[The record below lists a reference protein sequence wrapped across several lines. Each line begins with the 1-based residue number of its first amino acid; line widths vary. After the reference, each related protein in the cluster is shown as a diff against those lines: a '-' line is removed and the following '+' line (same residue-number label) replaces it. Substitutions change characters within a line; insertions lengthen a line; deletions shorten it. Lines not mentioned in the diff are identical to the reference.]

1 MAKSAAI
8 KNVVSKSPAKKSPL
22 KTTSKKVI
30 AGKDKPI
37 KYEDKSPGQLELI
50 PIFNQLKKLIA
61 SYSRGTLVV
70 RGDKPNQYHLWSD
83 KEIELKGRKMPDV
96 YFSGLM
102 VQKGFVGFYFM
113 PVYVNPGL
121 KSELHPQLLK
131 CLKGKS
137 CFHIKKN
144 DPELM
149 KQVTQALEIGYEDY
163 KRKGW
168 V

>member
-1 MAKSAAI
+1 MPKSAAT
-8 KNVVSKSPAKKSPL
+8 KKTASKSPANKSAS
-22 KTTSKKVI
+22 KSTSKKVV

-37 KYEDKSPGQLELI
+37 KYEDKSPGQPELM
-50 PIFNQLKKLIA
+50 PVFNQLKKLIA
-61 SYSRGTLVV
+61 PYGKGTMVV
-70 RGDKPNQYHLWSD
+70 RGDKPGQYHLWSD
-83 KEIELKGRKMPDV
+83 KEVELKGRKTPDV
-96 YFSGLM
+96 YFAGLM
-102 VQKGFVGFYFM
+102 VQKGYVGFYFT
-113 PVYVNPGL
+113 PVYADPGL

-149 KQVTQALEIGYEDY
+149 EQVKQALEIGYEDF

>member
-1 MAKSAAI
+1 MAKSAAT
-8 KNVVSKSPAKKSPL
+8 KKTKSRSDAKKPVSKS
-22 KTTSKKVI
+22 TSKKVV
-30 AGKDKPI
+30 AGKDRPI
-37 KYEDKSPGQLELI
+37 KYEDKSPGQPQLI
-50 PIFNQLKKLIA
+50 PIFKQLKKLITP
-61 SYSRGTLVV
+61 YGKGTMVV
-70 RGDKPNQYHLWSD
+70 RGDKPGTYGLWSD
-83 KEIELKGRKMPDV
+83 KEVELKGRKMPDV
-96 YFSGLM
+96 YFVGLM
-102 VQKGFVGFYFM
+102 VQKGYVGFYFM
-113 PVYVNPGL
+113 PVYANPGL

-149 KQVTQALEIGYEDY
+149 EQVKQALEIGYEDF